1 MKLLKLL
8 MKESD
13 MKILKLSLNVHD
25 ATTSG
30 KDVYINL
37 EYVST
42 LRPYTYSSGNYTEIT
57 MVNGE
62 KFQVKET
69 IKEIN
74 SKKCISL

>member
-1 MKLLKLL
+1 

-30 KDVYINL
+30 KEVYINL
-37 EYVST
+37 EHIAS

-57 MVNGE
+57 LVNGE

-69 IKEIN
+69 IKDIFN
-74 SKKCISL
+74 SKKCMNL

>member
-1 MKLLKLL
+1 

>member
-1 MKLLKLL
+1 
-8 MKESD
+8 

-30 KDVYINL
+30 KEVYVNL

-62 KFQVKET
+62 KIQVKET
-69 IKEIN
+69 IKDIFN
-74 SKKCISL
+74 NKKCMNL

>member
-1 MKLLKLL
+1 

-30 KDVYINL
+30 KEVYINL
-37 EYVST
+37 EHIAS

-57 MVNGE
+57 MVSGE

-69 IKEIN
+69 IKDIFN
-74 SKKCISL
+74 NKKCMNL

>member
-1 MKLLKLL
+1 
-8 MKESD
+8 

-30 KDVYINL
+30 KEVYINL
-37 EYVST
+37 EYIAS
-42 LRPYTYSSGNYTEIT
+42 LRPCTFSSGNYTEIT
-57 MVNGE
+57 MVSGE